1 MQGKARLYRL
11 EIIVN
16 WSVNWF
22 ACVLRSTCTSCRTPP
37 SIECHAKP
45 ILWIKADKPTK
56 IGCHGKVLYGSKKIN
71 FRSFIYSHSTTN
83 LANLVKIGPVH
94 VEIIGVIKIV
104 LKTIHKK
111 QKQNIRPPWWAK
123 DSRRRISLLLPRALR
138 TIVTPRRA
146 DRCCCCCWDSVCSRS
161 SISSARWSRYPA
173 RRTHRRRFR
182 AHS

>member
-111 QKQNIRPPWWAK
+111 QKQNIRPP
-123 DSRRRISLLLPRALR
+123 
-138 TIVTPRRA
+138 
-146 DRCCCCCWDSVCSRS
+146 
-161 SISSARWSRYPA
+161 
-173 RRTHRRRFR
+173 
-182 AHS
+182 